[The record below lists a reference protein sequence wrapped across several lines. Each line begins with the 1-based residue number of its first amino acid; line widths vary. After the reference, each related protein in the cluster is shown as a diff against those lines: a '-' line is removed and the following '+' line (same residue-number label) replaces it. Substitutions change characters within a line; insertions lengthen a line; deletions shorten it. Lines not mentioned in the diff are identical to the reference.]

1 MNNLTVF
8 FLRKRQKTLE
18 HWKRHVGKCKQNLMG
33 HYSTRRLKDSS
44 AENNSGSGGFM
55 GFQIKV
61 KTGQSSGSIGK
72 TRTLK
77 LLG

>member
-8 FLRKRQKTLE
+8 FLRKRQKNLE
-18 HWKRHVGKCKQNLMG
+18 HWKRLVGKCKQNL

-44 AENNSGSGGFM
+44 AENNSGSGEFM
-55 GFQIKV
+55 GFQIKA